1 MVAKIVLE
9 TIPYWVVGSIP
20 TNLIMNKVKK
30 DFHFR
35 SNYKNYYP
43 ESLLSTILSNNKI
56 LPLKTRQN

>member
-1 MVAKIVLE
+1 
-9 TIPYWVVGSIP
+9 
-20 TNLIMNKVKK
+20 MNKVKK

-35 SNYKNYYP
+35 SNYKNSYP